1 MLFTLV
7 SLVLH
12 SWRNQWISW
21 VPHCSLQTRRRLRL
35 RCVFQKWDLLVW
47 PFRNRGL
54 LTFQRH
60 RHNTIRDFGAVTFI
74 YWFRLECFAV
84 YASSPL
90 LPPKTQDSLCS
101 GLANLLQWD
110 FHPQDQ
116 CSFSQR
122 TGRTPKSVRSELCL
136 LNVYKH
142 RFIKPSP
149 LFRCYPYINVS
160 KPKVRIQRG
169 FRDS

>member
-1 MLFTLV
+1 MDLLGSALFFTNSPTPSTPVCV
-7 SLVLH
+7 S
-12 SWRNQWISW
+12 
-21 VPHCSLQTRRRLRL
+21 
-35 RCVFQKWDLLVW
+35 KWDLLVW

-116 CSFSQR
+116 CSFAQR
-122 TGRTPKSVRSELCL
+122 TGRTPKSVRSKLCFFMKL
-136 LNVYKH
+136 IATGFFMHQLAWTKIALWLKRAH
-142 RFIKPSP
+142 I
-149 LFRCYPYINVS
+149 LFS
-160 KPKVRIQRG
+160 
-169 FRDS
+169 